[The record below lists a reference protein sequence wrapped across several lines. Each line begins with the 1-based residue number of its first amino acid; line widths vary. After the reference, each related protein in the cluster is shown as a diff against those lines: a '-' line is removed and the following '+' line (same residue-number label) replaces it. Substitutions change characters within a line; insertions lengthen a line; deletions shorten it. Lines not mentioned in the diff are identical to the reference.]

1 MAFQFTSLPPA
12 NDTSFTRPNTVV
24 AIVRKRGRCD
34 SDQQGRPEKM
44 YKGYEDTNTD
54 TEMEGLPSSSLASSS
69 TSSAGA
75 LVVSELDSQ
84 CPWKQDE
91 EFYMEDGSCV
101 LLVGDILFNVC
112 DQISFMI
119 YLETEF
125 CFYEVHRSVLS
136 KDSSSFKTMFSLP
149 QGGLV
154 TEGQS
159 DEKPIILAGDT
170 PDEFRHF
177 LWALYALFVRL

>member
-12 NDTSFTRPNTVV
+12 NDTSLTRPNTVV

-125 CFYEVHRSVLS
+125 LLLRG
-136 KDSSSFKTMFSLP
+136 SSFGFE
-149 QGGLV
+149 QRF
-154 TEGQS
+154 
-159 DEKPIILAGDT
+159 I
-170 PDEFRHF
+170 EFQNHVFIASR
-177 LWALYALFVRL
+177 RPCD